1 MRGHEVAAE
10 TSTNQ
15 CGSAR
20 GAVVNKR
27 EKLTGKD
34 KGIEA
39 EMSNL
44 EKPFIVHNRVQQ
56 SFLISNTEDGLENCC
71 WTTIVHI
78 CGQVCK
84 D

>member
-1 MRGHEVAAE
+1 MKFCVMEGWGEGGHEVAAE

-34 KGIEA
+34 KGKEV
-39 EMSNL
+39 EMNNL
-44 EKPFIVHNRVQQ
+44 EKTFIIHNRVQP
-56 SFLISNTEDGLENCC
+56 SFFN
-71 WTTIVHI
+71 
-78 CGQVCK
+78 
-84 D
+84 